1 MPTHKQE
8 RRLQQKEENLDRKTE
23 NIEKK
28 EDIISTKMAQLRNPA
43 TKWPLSKRA
52 RWNFWS
58 GSPLYRRRGQG
69 LSDRPTGNRGYPSLP

>member
-1 MPTHKQE
+1 
-8 RRLQQKEENLDRKTE
+8 
-23 NIEKK
+23 
-28 EDIISTKMAQLRNPA
+28 
-43 TKWPLSKRA
+43 LSKRA